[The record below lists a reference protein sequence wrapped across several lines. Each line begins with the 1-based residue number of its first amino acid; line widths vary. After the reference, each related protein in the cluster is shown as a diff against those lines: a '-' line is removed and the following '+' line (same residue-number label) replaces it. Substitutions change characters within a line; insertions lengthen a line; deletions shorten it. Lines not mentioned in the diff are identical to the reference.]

1 MGLSRNKV
9 AVPEGAAGSPPFYG
23 VFQDAGLASVVWPM
37 RRGWFPV
44 WRGRAGVEEIV
55 GFAGSLGGRRGVV
68 RICFWVPGPP
78 PATWSRAVFRMP
90 LAGRRRPCGPRVGS
104 GRGAWWFENWIVDA
118 SNAGF
123 FVLFALSRFRQALFL
138 ESGFEID
145 RFVIIFYSVMICRLA
160 FEAIIRVF
168 RGVCRPE
175 GRMVDALADSTDE
188 GRLRM
193 R

>member
-1 MGLSRNKV
+1 MRLDHLLSTEFFRTPV
-9 AVPEGAAGSPPFYG
+9 RRPSCGPHAGDRLRVRVG
-23 VFQDAGLASVVWPM
+23 VLVWKRSLASRVLGAGGE
-37 RRGWFPV
+37 RCGYAFGFPD
-44 WRGRAGVEEIV
+44 RHPHP
-55 GFAGSLGGRRGVV
+55 
-68 RICFWVPGPP
+68 FWV
-78 PATWSRAVFRMP
+78 RAVFRMP

-123 FVLFALSRFRQALFL
+123 FVLLALSRFRQASFL

-168 RGVCRPE
+168 S
-175 GRMVDALADSTDE
+175 GRVPP
-188 GRLRM
+188 
-193 R
+193 